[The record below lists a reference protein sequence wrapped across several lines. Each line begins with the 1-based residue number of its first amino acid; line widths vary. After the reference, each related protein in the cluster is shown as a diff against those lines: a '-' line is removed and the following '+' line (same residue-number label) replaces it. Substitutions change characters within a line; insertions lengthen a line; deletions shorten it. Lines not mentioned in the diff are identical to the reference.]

1 MILVDTSIWID
12 HLRTGDP
19 ELGELLRDGQVLA
32 HPWVTGELA
41 LGHLSRRSEILG
53 LLHNL
58 PQATVATDDEVLTL
72 IDEPASVRARH
83 RLCRRA
89 PPGRNHADT
98 PQHGCGRATS
108 DSLSSLFST
117 GSPGLTPTSSDRAGR
132 RRAQSHPRWKPWVSL
147 ERIRFRRRHHRR
159 EPSAPHAP
167 TVSTSAP
174 GGADQRGRS
183 GATAPTPPDT
193 AAPHAQLRIST
204 ECHESTEVGVNHH
217 PKLCHA

>member
-72 IDEPASVRARH
+72 VDKRQLFGLGIGYVDAHLLAATKLTTAARLWTRDK
-83 RLCRRA
+83 RLA
-89 PPGRNHADT
+89 AVAV
-98 PQHGCGRATS
+98 QHGLARVDA
-108 DSLSSLFST
+108 
-117 GSPGLTPTSSDRAGR
+117 
-132 RRAQSHPRWKPWVSL
+132 
-147 ERIRFRRRHHRR
+147 R
-159 EPSAPHAP
+159 E
-167 TVSTSAP
+167 
-174 GGADQRGRS
+174 
-183 GATAPTPPDT
+183 
-193 AAPHAQLRIST
+193 
-204 ECHESTEVGVNHH
+204 
-217 PKLCHA
+217 